1 MEQIK
6 GNTAN
11 NIAILMATYNGAK
24 YLQEQI
30 DSILSQSSRQWHLY
44 IHDDGSSDGTVE
56 LLNDYAGKYP
66 EWVTVMDY
74 PSQGGPLQNFMSLL
88 EKVEADYYM
97 FSDQDDVWHQD
108 KIKKEIERMYNE
120 ENVRT
125 NKVPIIVYSDL
136 FVVDAKLN
144 KISDSFLTYSGIH
157 PEFLTTFN
165 ELGASNLITGCTM
178 LFNHAVKE
186 FVQHPFTAATMHD
199 AWITLCTVKANGVLA
214 YLSEPLI
221 YYRQHGGNTLGAVNI
236 KKLTLSYK
244 FQHLKNVLKL
254 NQKTYHMMQALG
266 YGSWL
271 KYIYYKIKY
280 KYNIYKKTRHQ

>member
-6 GNTAN
+6 GNMAN

-24 YLQEQI
+24 YLEEQI
-30 DSILSQSSRQWHLY
+30 DSILSQSSKQWHLY

-66 EWVTVMDY
+66 EQVTVMDY
-74 PSQGGPLQNFMSLL
+74 PSQGGALQNFMSPL
-88 EKVEADYYM
+88 EKVEANYYM

-165 ELGASNLITGCTM
+165 ELGASNLTTGCTM

-186 FVQHPFTAATMHD
+186 FVRHPFTAATMHD

>member
-1 MEQIK
+1 
-6 GNTAN
+6 
-11 NIAILMATYNGAK
+11 
-24 YLQEQI
+24 
-30 DSILSQSSRQWHLY
+30 
-44 IHDDGSSDGTVE
+44 
-56 LLNDYAGKYP
+56 
-66 EWVTVMDY
+66 
-74 PSQGGPLQNFMSLL
+74 
-88 EKVEADYYM
+88 
-97 FSDQDDVWHQD
+97 
-108 KIKKEIERMYNE
+108 MYNE

-165 ELGASNLITGCTM
+165 ELGASNLTTGCTM

-186 FVQHPFTAATMHD
+186 FVRHPFTAATMHD

>member
-1 MEQIK
+1 M
-6 GNTAN
+6 AN

-66 EWVTVMDY
+66 EQVTVMDY
-74 PSQGGPLQNFMSLL
+74 PSQGGALQNFMSLL
-88 EKVEADYYM
+88 EKVEANYYM

-120 ENVRT
+120 ENTCT

-221 YYRQHGGNTLGAVNI
+221 YYRQHGGNTLGAVDI
-236 KKLTLSYK
+236 KKLTLSYR